1 MHRPPYRVL
10 VVDDELDFLE
20 TLVRR
25 LEKRQVAAVGVTGG
39 REALDKL
46 SQHSVDVVVLD
57 VRMPGMDGLEV
68 LQEIKKRWPLVEV
81 ILLTG
86 HASVESG
93 LQGMELRAFDYVM
106 KPCKLTEL
114 LPKIEQAYE
123 RKCLREK
130 ARQ

>member
-1 MHRPPYRVL
+1 MNRPPYRVL
-10 VVDDELDFLE
+10 IVDDEADFLE

-25 LEKRQVAAVGVTGG
+25 LEKRQVEAMGVPGG
-39 REALDKL
+39 REALEKL
-46 SQHSVDVVVLD
+46 SQHPVDVVILD

-93 LQGMELRAFDYVM
+93 LQGMELGAFDYVM

-114 LPKIEQAYE
+114 LPKIELAYE

-130 ARQ
+130 AVQ

>member
-1 MHRPPYRVL
+1 MSHPPYRVL

-39 REALDKL
+39 REALDEL

-93 LQGMELRAFDYVM
+93 LQGMELGAFDYVM
-106 KPCKLTEL
+106 KPCKLSEL

-130 ARQ
+130 ALQ

>member
-1 MHRPPYRVL
+1 MNRPSYRVL
-10 VVDDELDFLE
+10 VVDDEADFLE

-25 LEKRQVAAVGVTGG
+25 LGKRQVEAQGVPGG
-39 REALDKL
+39 REALEFL
-46 SQHSVDVVVLD
+46 SQRSVDVVILD
-57 VRMPGMDGLEV
+57 VRMPGMNGLEV
-68 LQEIKKRWPLVEV
+68 LQEIKKRWPDVEV

-93 LQGMELRAFDYVM
+93 LQGMELGAFDYVM

-114 LPKIEQAYE
+114 LPKIELAYE

-130 ARQ
+130 AFQ